1 AGDNDQARIMAQA
14 VLGAV
19 VAKAQGNSAATG
31 ATGAAVGELIAAS
44 IYPNTNHQDL
54 TESER
59 QIVSMLSTLAA
70 GLAGGLA
77 SGDAAGGVAG
87 AQAGQNAVENN
98 NLSQTERIEFN
109 QKKAEYAKGCAG
121 AAAASPGCQTLKKE
135 LAALEDKG
143 RSILQQEY
151 LAVGSDM
158 GTDTVTKNE
167 PGSVVPCVGSSNGYC
182 VISNTKVQTREGM
195 EWALSPASDVQAQ
208 AQLAQNQQDSIQL
221 DQRVREKGQEWF
233 EGGCGGVGPGSTLC
247 QAYFAAGGQNPFT
260 GQVASTSERIG
271 NAAALALGLLP
282 FLPLGLGGASTI
294 VRNPNLTS
302 ALTDAEAGILV
313 ERGSLGGAKAT
324 ATVIDTAPMA
334 QRVMDVRAGLPSGLR
349 RSGNVAVAEIDIPGI
364 PKQMAAHSQVSDAG
378 KGLVGSGNG
387 NFVAQSVP
395 NKAGDLVYRGIDTEY
410 KILDNI
416 ADQLGRNTSA
426 RGTVNILTEKAAC
439 ASCLNVA
446 EQFKAKYPNITVNI
460 LDNQG
465 VMLRPPRKT
474 P

>member
-1 AGDNDQARIMAQA
+1 M
-14 VLGAV
+14 
-19 VAKAQGNSAATG
+19 
-31 ATGAAVGELIAAS
+31 
-44 IYPNTNHQDL
+44 
-54 TESER
+54 TESDR
-59 QIVSMLSTLAA
+59 QIVSMLPTLAAGLAA

-77 SGDAAGGVAG
+77 SGDAAGGIAG

-98 NLSQTERIEFN
+98 NLSQTESIEFD

-143 RSILQQEY
+143 RSIFQQEY

-313 ERGSLGGAKAT
+313 ERGSLGAGTSVDGAGG
-324 ATVIDTAPMA
+324 I
-334 QRVMDVRAGLPSGLR
+334 
-349 RSGNVAVAEIDIPGI
+349 AVAPKAIPYEPTGSVI
-364 PKQMAAHSQVSDAG
+364 LQGGAPVCGPACAAMTITDKTGAAISLENAIGSFVNGVRPTGVNTLELSDVISKAGVKNTVSTTM
-378 KGLVGSGNG
+378 LPE
-387 NFVAQSVP
+387 QL
-395 NKAGDLVYRGIDTEY
+395 NKALQEGASVIVQVPAGQGKHFIIVDSVKSVDGVSYYMTRDPYVGPRGVQQGL
-410 KILDNI
+410 LDG
-416 ADQLGRNTSA
+416 AMSTG
-426 RGTVNILTEKAAC
+426 VNAIVIGK
-439 ASCLNVA
+439 
-446 EQFKAKYPNITVNI
+446 
-460 LDNQG
+460 
-465 VMLRPPRKT
+465 
-474 P
+474 

>member
-1 AGDNDQARIMAQA
+1 
-14 VLGAV
+14 
-19 VAKAQGNSAATG
+19 
-31 ATGAAVGELIAAS
+31 
-44 IYPNTNHQDL
+44 
-54 TESER
+54 
-59 QIVSMLSTLAA
+59 
-70 GLAGGLA
+70 
-77 SGDAAGGVAG
+77 
-87 AQAGQNAVENN
+87 
-98 NLSQTERIEFN
+98 
-109 QKKAEYAKGCAG
+109 KKAEYAKGCAG